1 VAISIKLPIE
11 FGIILGAPTAW
22 SAIIMTDNLK
32 TCLDPYLDSFVQSF
46 AVANYKAGTIR
57 TYRCLARKLGRLM
70 DADGIEP
77 SALTPDL
84 ADRLS
89 RREALGP
96 ANKIRFHHFARRF
109 AEHLIDI
116 GVAQPAPLTEAQIA
130 RAALLADFETYLVKQ
145 RGLSPRSV
153 THPVGFARRFLDY
166 RFGEAVIDPGRLRP
180 ADVISF
186 IEHVLVSA
194 RRDKTVA
201 THVRIFLQ
209 YLFGRGATATNLAL
223 SVPKTA
229 KRWGARLPR
238 HLSPDGV
245 EAVLASVRDNPR
257 HGVRDHAMLLLMAR
271 LGLRAAEV
279 IAIQLD
285 DIDWRAGE
293 LMVRGKGKLHDRL
306 PITVEVGDALSR
318 YLREERGPA
327 TCRTMFVTH
336 RAPRRPFK
344 GGQIVNAILKDA
356 LKATGQKPVTP
367 YVGSHLLRHSL
378 ATQLVNT
385 GASLD
390 EVGDVL
396 RHRSR
401 TSTMI
406 YARLDIDGLRSIAQP
421 WPVAG
426 GVQ

>member
-1 VAISIKLPIE
+1 MKPPIE
-11 FGIILGAPTAW
+11 FGIILGAPTTW
-22 SAIIMTDNLK
+22 STTIMTGNLNS
-32 TCLDPYLDSFVQSF
+32 CVDPYLDSFTKSF
-46 AVANYKAGTIR
+46 AAANYKADTIKNYR
-57 TYRCLARKLGRLM
+57 TIIRKFGQVL
-70 DADGIEP
+70 DAEGIEP
-77 SALTPDL
+77 SALTLDQ
-84 ADRLS
+84 AERLG
-89 RREALGP
+89 RMVPRKHGQTICP
-96 ANKIRFHHFARRF
+96 HNPARRL
-109 AEHLIDI
+109 AQHLIDI
-116 GVAQPAPLTEAQIA
+116 GVAHPVPLTGAQVA

-145 RGLSPRSV
+145 RGLSPRTV
-153 THPVGFARRFLDY
+153 PHTVGFARRFLDY

-180 ADVISF
+180 ADAIGF
-186 IEHVLVSA
+186 MEHVLASA

-201 THVRIFLQ
+201 SHVRIFLQ
-209 YLFGRGATATNLAL
+209 YLFGCGATATNLAL

-229 KRWGARLPR
+229 RRWGARLPR

-245 EAVLASVRDNPR
+245 EAVLASVRDNQR
-257 HGVRDHAMLLLMAR
+257 HGARDYAMLLLMAR

-293 LMVRGKGKLHDRL
+293 LLVRGKGKLHDRL

-336 RAPRRPFK
+336 RAPHRPFK
-344 GGQIVNAILKDA
+344 DGQIVNAILKDA

-396 RHRSR
+396 RHRARSSR
-401 TSTMI
+401 RGSKSAI
-406 YARLDIDGLRSIAQP
+406 SG
-421 WPVAG
+421 
-426 GVQ
+426 

>member
-1 VAISIKLPIE
+1 MSENLETCIE
-11 FGIILGAPTAW
+11 
-22 SAIIMTDNLK
+22 
-32 TCLDPYLDSFVQSF
+32 PYLAAFEQTY
-46 AVANYKAGTIR
+46 AAENYKARTIIA
-57 TYRCLARKLGRLM
+57 YRSLARKFGAVLDEAGIAPSSVTLDRVEPLTRDLPRERKNTIRL
-70 DADGIEP
+70 DTI
-77 SALTPDL
+77 
-84 ADRLS
+84 
-89 RREALGP
+89 
-96 ANKIRFHHFARRF
+96 ARRF
-109 AEHLIDI
+109 VQHLVDI
-116 GVAQPAPLTEAQIA
+116 GVARAVPLTEVEIA
-130 RAALLADFETYLVKQ
+130 RAALLAAFETYLVKQ
-145 RGLSPRSV
+145 RGLSPRSIP
-153 THPVGFARRFLDY
+153 HSVGFARRFLDH
-166 RFGEAVIDPGRLRP
+166 RFGEAMPDPGRLRP
-180 ADVISF
+180 ADVIGF
-186 IEHVLVSA
+186 MEHVLTSA

-209 YLFGRGATATNLAL
+209 YLFGCGATATNLAL

-229 KRWGARLPR
+229 KRWAARLPR

-245 EAVLASVRDNPR
+245 EAVLASVRDNHR
-257 HGVRDHAMLLLMAR
+257 HGARDYAMLLVMAR

-279 IAIQLD
+279 VAIQLD

-306 PITVEVGDALSR
+306 PLTVEVGDALSH

-327 TCRTMFVTH
+327 TCRTLFVAH
-336 RAPRRPFK
+336 RAPHRPFK
-344 GGQIVNAILKDA
+344 DGTIVNAILKNA

-401 TSTMI
+401 SSTMI

-426 GVQ
+426 GTL

>member
-1 VAISIKLPIE
+1 MKDS
-11 FGIILGAPTAW
+11 F
-22 SAIIMTDNLK
+22 K
-32 TCLDPYLDSFVQSF
+32 TCVDPYLDSFVQSF
-46 AVANYKAGTIR
+46 AAANYARATLAGYLQII
-57 TYRCLARKLGRLM
+57 RKLGRIM
-70 DADGIEP
+70 DAEGVEP

-84 ADRLS
+84 ADRFGRTVPRKKVGTVRPDKL
-89 RREALGP
+89 
-96 ANKIRFHHFARRF
+96 ARRF
-109 AEHLIDI
+109 AQHLVDI
-116 GVAQPAPLTEAQIA
+116 GVAQPVPLTEAQAA
-130 RAALLADFETYLVKQ
+130 RAELLAKLETYLVKQ

-153 THPVGFARRFLDY
+153 PHTVGFARRFLDY
-166 RFGEAVIDPGRLRP
+166 RFGEAMPDVGRLRP
-180 ADVISF
+180 ADAIGF
-186 IEHVLVSA
+186 MEHVLGSA

-209 YLFGRGATATNLAL
+209 YLFGCGATATNLAL

-229 KRWGARLPR
+229 KVWGARLPR
-238 HLSPDGV
+238 HLSPEGV
-245 EAVLASVRDNPR
+245 DAVLACVRDNPR
-257 HGVRDHAMLLLMAR
+257 HGARDYAMLLLMAR

-285 DIDWRAGE
+285 DIDWRASE
-293 LMVRGKGKLHDRL
+293 LLVRGKGKLHDRL
-306 PITVEVGDALSR
+306 PITVEIGDALSR

-327 TCRTMFVTH
+327 TCRTMFVAH
-336 RAPRRPFK
+336 RAPHRPFK
-344 GGQIVNAILKDA
+344 DGQIVNAILKDA

-401 TSTMI
+401 SSTMI
-406 YARLDIDGLRSIAQP
+406 YARLDIDGLRSVAQP
-421 WPVAG
+421 WPVVG
-426 GVQ
+426 GAL